1 MRILH
6 AWGFPASL
14 NSRKSVK
21 FSNDD
26 AHIIEHIIFPPFW
39 FNVVQSTREEKAL
52 ACSKSSSYIQI
63 SFFFFF
69 LIKER
74 RINRIVILL
83 LFYHRLNTNVKYRN
97 EDLLILLIKTRFT
110 SRLRVFKKRE
120 TMHKHRLINLYHRE
134 IPAFPILSDSTLF
147 LFQYNSNFCKLEN
160 PRPILILPFFFPFL
174 PFHEHAIKWSKFV
187 PRSNFLSV
195 TGDNDRWRAVNRS
208 DIDS

>member
-39 FNVVQSTREEKAL
+39 FNVVPIHDGGKGTRLFK
-52 ACSKSSSYIQI
+52 KFIVYTN
-63 SFFFFF
+63 FFLSFFF

-110 SRLRVFKKRE
+110 RSSRLRVFKKRE

-160 PRPILILPFFFPFL
+160 PSFFSP
-174 PFHEHAIKWSKFV
+174 S
-187 PRSNFLSV
+187 FLSTNARLNGPNSFRV
-195 TGDNDRWRAVNRS
+195 RIFS
-208 DIDS
+208 P

>member
-1 MRILH
+1 MHILSSTLFSPRFDLTLFNPRRRKRHSLVQKVHRIY
-6 AWGFPASL
+6 
-14 NSRKSVK
+14 K
-21 FSNDD
+21 FLS
-26 AHIIEHIIFPPFW
+26 
-39 FNVVQSTREEKAL
+39 
-52 ACSKSSSYIQI
+52 
-63 SFFFFF
+63 FFFF

-160 PRPILILPFFFPFL
+160 PRPILILPFFSP
-174 PFHEHAIKWSKFV
+174 S
-187 PRSNFLSV
+187 FLSTNTRLNGPNSFRV
-195 TGDNDRWRAVNRS
+195 RIFS
-208 DIDS
+208 P

>member
-160 PRPILILPFFFPFL
+160 PRPILILPFFSP
-174 PFHEHAIKWSKFV
+174 S
-187 PRSNFLSV
+187 FLSTNTRLNGPNSFRV
-195 TGDNDRWRAVNRS
+195 RIFS
-208 DIDS
+208 P

>member
-97 EDLLILLIKTRFT
+97 EDLLILLIKTRFI

-160 PRPILILPFFFPFL
+160 PRPILILPFFFPL
-174 PFHEHAIKWSKFV
+174 PSF
-187 PRSNFLSV
+187 PR
-195 TGDNDRWRAVNRS
+195 TRD
-208 DIDS
+208 